1 MADLISPEMAQF
13 LTDARKFINENQ
25 AILTLIILPI
35 LGGIGKLL
43 YDRQRNRPTVYLE
56 LADVTPIEGNEDVT
70 FCLKAINTGGDP
82 ATKVRYTWTQRSS
95 LTMTPVPA
103 GFLLQKD
110 NPRCFSFSMKA
121 DDVIGAGLVG
131 WHQHPLG
138 WIELTYCAGWGL
150 WRQAKTAIY
159 LGESPDMPVRLGK
172 VPSPPWRDYIIPLKN
187 WHEKRLRD
195 KDIQNFARY
204 LQHSREFLAARGI
217 EVQLLFP
224 DESFRR
230 LLGELQRRGWQWSY
244 GPGGRGYEVYAKKEG
259 PFYSTIRLSAQTPV
273 DAATLVVTSAVEDD
287 EQYGLNYG
295 SGPAEGN

>member
-82 ATKVRYTWTQRSS
+82 ATKARYTWTQRSS

-110 NPRCFSFSMKA
+110 EPRCFAFSMKA
-121 DDVIGAGLVG
+121 SDVIATRLAG
-131 WHQHPLG
+131 WHEHPLG
-138 WIELTYCAGWGL
+138 WIELTYYAGWGL
-150 WRQAKTAIY
+150 WRQVKTAIY
-159 LGESPDMPVRLGK
+159 VGETPAMPVQLGK
-172 VPSPPWRDYIIPLKN
+172 VPRLPWRDYIIPLKN

-195 KDIQNFARY
+195 KDIENFAQY
-204 LQHSREFLAARGI
+204 LQRSREFLAARGI
-217 EVQLLFP
+217 EVKLLFP
-224 DESFRR
+224 YESFRR
-230 LLGELQRRGWQWSY
+230 LLGVLQNRGWQWSY
-244 GPGGRGYEVYAKKEG
+244 GPGGRGFEVYAKKED
-259 PFYSTIRLSAQTPV
+259 PFFSTIRLSAQTAV
-273 DAATLVVTSAVEDD
+273 DAATLVVASAVEDD
-287 EQYGLNYG
+287 EQYGL
-295 SGPAEGN
+295 

>member
-1 MADLISPEMAQF
+1 M
-13 LTDARKFINENQ
+13 
-25 AILTLIILPI
+25 
-35 LGGIGKLL
+35 
-43 YDRQRNRPTVYLE
+43 YLE

-103 GFLLQKD
+103 GFLLQK
-110 NPRCFSFSMKA
+110 NEPRCFAFSMKA
-121 DDVIGAGLVG
+121 SDVIGTRLAG
-131 WHQHPLG
+131 WHEYPLG

-159 LGESPDMPVRLGK
+159 VGESPAMPVQLGK
-172 VPSPPWRDYIIPLKN
+172 GAAAPVRDYIIPLKN

-195 KDIQNFARY
+195 KHIENVAVY
-204 LQHSREFLAARGI
+204 LQRSRDFLAARGI

-230 LLGELQRRGWQWSY
+230 LLEVLQAGDGNGAMGRAVVATRSMRRRKVRSIQ
-244 GPGGRGYEVYAKKEG
+244 P
-259 PFYSTIRLSAQTPV
+259 
-273 DAATLVVTSAVEDD
+273 
-287 EQYGLNYG
+287 
-295 SGPAEGN
+295 SG